1 MLYYISYLRDLGV
14 LFFASKASVQRTRRA
29 TDQPAAAYVWG
40 TDGSIKTCDH
50 LTFTLDGS
58 EDTNGTVIGNG
69 DKDADGS
76 LTEPFLQSWFEPVPY
91 VGAFSTN
98 DNWLRG
104 WTEFDPQNAEY

>member
-1 MLYYISYLRDLGV
+1 MAIAATSMMLTMSACSSNEDV
-14 LFFASKASVQRTRRA
+14 TE
-29 TDQPAAAYVWG
+29 QPESAYVWG

-50 LTFTLDGS
+50 LTFALDGS

-76 LTEPFLQSWFEPVPY
+76 LTEPLLQTWFEPVPY